1 MTEQNWVAA
10 LEPTIYCV
18 NPAGAFEASPE
29 RLDGAA
35 AQAFGATR
43 EGIDRIC
50 LPASFQPIFAT
61 ALNHLRNRGLNPTTD
76 VVWNLNPSAQ
86 EIGNRVLVPHTHND
100 RSNNPNA
107 VAVRDA
113 AGDKDRTPGW
123 MSSIGQRHVMPQTV
137 VLQPGQQFDLAKWGN
152 RAAFVKR
159 CKESSGVTELPNV
172 VGPLKGEAL
181 VDGVALLH
189 ARNEP
194 AQIQAAVPE
203 FGKGWD
209 GSAQFFAN
217 DGENGPVLRLLG
229 ITRQLVDARNH
240 HFGNEAP
247 VKINRR
253 IRRALLE
260 VARTLVEQ
268 GLRGAFG
275 IDFRV
280 SEDGENGWITEFNL
294 RVNGSTFP
302 LLIMLLLGKSNMS
315 CVREIEVHS
324 GLSLKD
330 ALAIV
335 EGAGGVAYHFGFWQA
350 QHRLG
355 VVMFDD
361 DAASRL
367 EELRDRLT
375 AGR

>member
-1 MTEQNWVAA
+1 MEA

-18 NPAGAFEASPE
+18 NPAGAFEASQE
-29 RLDGAA
+29 RLNGAL

-50 LPASFQPIFAT
+50 LPESFRPIFGT

-76 VVWNLNPSAQ
+76 VVWALNPSVQ

-100 RSNNPNA
+100 RNINPDA
-107 VAVRDA
+107 VDVRDA

-123 MSSIGQRHVMPQTV
+123 MSSIGQRHEMPRTV
-137 VLQPGQQFDLAKWGN
+137 VLQPGQQFDLARWGN
-152 RAAFVKR
+152 QRVFVKR
-159 CKESSGVTELPNV
+159 CTESSGVTEFPNV
-172 VGPLKGEAL
+172 VGPISGQAV
-181 VDGVALLH
+181 VDAVAQLH

-194 AQIQAAVPE
+194 VQVQAAVPE
-203 FGKGWD
+203 TGEGWD
-209 GSAQFFAN
+209 GSAQFFAS
-217 DGENGPVLRLLG
+217 DGKDGGVLRLLG

-253 IRRALLE
+253 IRRALLK
-260 VARTLVEQ
+260 VARTLVNQ

-280 SEDGENGWITEFNL
+280 SGDGENGWITEFNL

-324 GLSLKD
+324 SLSLED

-335 EGAGGVAYHFGFWQA
+335 EDADGVAYHFGFWQA

-361 DAASRL
+361 DAAVRL

-375 AGR
+375 LGV